1 MHTFKSGILAY
12 SRQTRVNEHHERP
25 KLILNAIIIIQM
37 LNAII
42 PRVLT
47 GDDNIFN
54 KNRII
59 QWLFIDSQIIITPN
73 IAANK

>member
-25 KLILNAIIIIQM
+25 KLILNAIIIISM

-42 PRVLT
+42 PRVIIYLIKI
-47 GDDNIFN
+47 GLFN
-54 KNRII
+54 DYLLIHK
-59 QWLFIDSQIIITPN
+59 
-73 IAANK
+73 